1 MCLVIL
7 KIETYKKSILTIK
20 FILILILMIWT
31 KKWNEKICLLK
42 IPTVCQSQKNHIS
55 RNNTNFFTGLL
66 FFEHFFISQYWTVR
80 LYHKKYEFAFFYSDS
95 AIQSLLFLWL
105 AISYRCFW
113 IHIITV
119 FIVQNSLLL
128 LLVHIKKLT
137 LNKYIVAKYDKK
149 KLILINWRKKIIIHF
164 KSGGRSY
171 AQDSSDISL

>member
-1 MCLVIL
+1 MKKYAYLRFQRFVKAKKNILVEIL
-7 KIETYKKSILTIK
+7 PIFLQVYCFLNIFLFLNTETA
-20 FILILILMIWT
+20 
-31 KKWNEKICLLK
+31 
-42 IPTVCQSQKNHIS
+42 
-55 RNNTNFFTGLL
+55 
-66 FFEHFFISQYWTVR
+66 R

-149 KLILINWRKKIIIHF
+149 N
-164 KSGGRSY
+164 
-171 AQDSSDISL
+171 

>member
-1 MCLVIL
+1 M
-7 KIETYKKSILTIK
+7 KKYAYLRFQRFVK
-20 FILILILMIWT
+20 A
-31 KKWNEKICLLK
+31 K
-42 IPTVCQSQKNHIS
+42 KNHIS

-95 AIQSLLFLWL
+95 AIESLLFLWL

-119 FIVQNSLLL
+119 FIDIVQNSLLL

-149 KLILINWRKKIIIHF
+149 N
-164 KSGGRSY
+164 
-171 AQDSSDISL
+171 

>member
-42 IPTVCQSQKNHIS
+42 IPTVCQSQKNILVEILPI
-55 RNNTNFFTGLL
+55 FFTGLL

-80 LYHKKYEFAFFYSDS
+80 LYHKKYEFAFFYSDY

-149 KLILINWRKKIIIHF
+149 NWF
-164 KSGGRSY
+164 
-171 AQDSSDISL
+171 

>member
-42 IPTVCQSQKNHIS
+42 IPTVCQSQKNILVEILPI
-55 RNNTNFFTGLL
+55 FFTGLL
-66 FFEHFFISQYWTVR
+66 FFEHFFISQYWTDP

-128 LLVHIKKLT
+128 ILVHIKKLT

-149 KLILINWRKKIIIHF
+149 NWF
-164 KSGGRSY
+164 
-171 AQDSSDISL
+171 

>member
-1 MCLVIL
+1 MCLLFL
-7 KIETYKKSILTIK
+7 KIETDKKSILTIK

-42 IPTVCQSQKNHIS
+42 IPTVCQSQKTILVEILPI
-55 RNNTNFFTGLL
+55 FFTGLL

-80 LYHKKYEFAFFYSDS
+80 LYHKKYEFAFFYSDY

-119 FIVQNSLLL
+119 FIDIVQNSLLL
-128 LLVHIKKLT
+128 LYLVI
-137 LNKYIVAKYDKK
+137 
-149 KLILINWRKKIIIHF
+149 
-164 KSGGRSY
+164 
-171 AQDSSDISL
+171 